1 MSRCSGGPLTGSELT
16 ALIRSKPLVC
26 GGYFPVAGPSG
37 PTGPTGPQGYST
49 GAVYFLNYSVAS
61 DVGGYKVLSRTPSTT
76 SGITATPSA
85 DGVFASFATPVGD
98 PAVTALLSGNWVF
111 SLILKLNN
119 AYVDQDV
126 YARVYTR
133 TISGTETL
141 IGENAIAHQHITEGP
156 VATRY
161 DFAVSITGTT
171 VSLTDRLVVK
181 LYADNLTARS
191 STLTVYFE
199 DNTLA
204 DVITTLA
211 PNPGPTGATGPTGAV
226 GATGPTGPTGATG
239 ATGATGPTGSVGATG
254 ATGTGA
260 TGPTGSV
267 GATGPTGPT
276 GAVGATGATGA
287 TGVTGTVAFGNV
299 LRVDAVNGNDS
310 TASAGGSPY
319 LTVQAAVAAATSGQ
333 TVWILPG
340 TYTLAGGITIPNG
353 VSLRGLSLQTVT
365 VQYAATANTTLVTM
379 GENSR
384 VEDITWKLTSTGHYT
399 LKGFVFP
406 GTTSVTAKLR
416 VCVVTV
422 DNSTALVG
430 GTSTVYG
437 VEFSGTGT
445 LAAGSFSFNSL
456 KGSTI
461 NVVSNGGGIKR
472 GVIIT
477 GTNISSM
484 RDMNIYVAAPT
495 NTASTGSY
503 VGVETNNG
511 ATGAVQLRATTV
523 GVKVPAVG
531 EAYTASDILQT
542 TPPTVA
548 DPTYLASPGIQLGPG
563 VDLVT
568 KTAGGKPFS
577 SYVYPT
583 IVYYGLRGNLRNG
596 GSSNAYMWPGTQGVS
611 NNIFPDPTLNPAAF
625 FRIQQPA
632 ILAGMSV
639 YLGAAPGAGHATQFT
654 ARRTASGG
662 TITDVSGFTLSF
674 TGTESNKSY
683 YNSSQTF
690 GAGDL
695 LHLYIQNISGSLF
708 GNASAD
714 ITVQLDLF

>member
-1 MSRCSGGPLTGSELT
+1 MSSSEYT
-16 ALIRSKPLVC
+16 ALLRSKPLVC
-26 GGYFPVAGPSG
+26 GGYFPVAGP
-37 PTGPTGPQGYST
+37 Q
-49 GAVYFLNYSVAS
+49 
-61 DVGGYKVLSRTPSTT
+61 
-76 SGITATPSA
+76 
-85 DGVFASFATPVGD
+85 
-98 PAVTALLSGNWVF
+98 
-111 SLILKLNN
+111 
-119 AYVDQDV
+119 
-126 YARVYTR
+126 
-133 TISGTETL
+133 
-141 IGENAIAHQHITEGP
+141 
-156 VATRY
+156 
-161 DFAVSITGTT
+161 VS
-171 VSLTDRLVVK
+171 
-181 LYADNLTARS
+181 
-191 STLTVYFE
+191 
-199 DNTLA
+199 
-204 DVITTLA
+204 
-211 PNPGPTGATGPTGAV
+211 
-226 GATGPTGPTGATG
+226 
-239 ATGATGPTGSVGATG
+239 
-254 ATGTGA
+254 
-260 TGPTGSV
+260 
-267 GATGPTGPT
+267 
-276 GAVGATGATGA
+276 
-287 TGVTGTVAFGNV
+287 FGNV
-299 LRVDAVNGNDS
+299 LRVDAVYGNDS

-319 LTVQAAVAAATSGQ
+319 LTVQAAVAAALSGQ

-340 TYTLAGGITIPNG
+340 TYTLTGGITIPNG

-461 NVVSNGGGIKR
+461 NVFSNGGGIKR

-477 GTNISSM
+477 GSNISSM

-583 IVYYGLRGNLRNG
+583 IVYYGLRGTLKDG

-611 NNIFPDPTLNPAAF
+611 NNIFPDPTTNPAAF

-632 ILAGMSV
+632 ILAGINA
-639 YLGAAPGAGHATQFT
+639 YLGAAPGAGYTTQFKV
-654 ARRTASGG
+654 RRTASGG

-695 LHLYIQNISGSLF
+695 LHMYIQNTSGSLA
-708 GNASAD
+708 GNTTAD